1 MFAFST
7 KIVFTS
13 LLKSKIKNDHYK
25 MVSLKSLY
33 NDKFKMSVVMILLRS
48 HASTSTTLSVALQ
61 WLPCSRHRHK
71 SISFR
76 YEATMN
82 NEDDMTM

>member
-1 MFAFST
+1 MN
-7 KIVFTS
+7 VR
-13 LLKSKIKNDHYK
+13 
-25 MVSLKSLY
+25 
-33 NDKFKMSVVMILLRS
+33 MILLRS
-48 HASTSTTLSVALQ
+48 HASTSTIFVALQ